1 MEKVEIES
9 GETRTVEF
17 KKELPQN
24 SSKGKKS
31 LLHLQMELD
40 LIYVI
45 MLRMVFYHQMN

>member
-24 SSKGKKS
+24 SSKGIKIESQLFK
-31 LLHLQMELD
+31 
-40 LIYVI
+40 YK
-45 MLRMVFYHQMN
+45 